1 MADPHSP
8 LRGRR
13 QFALTT
19 LAAGTAAWAAQAR
32 TAQAQA
38 PTQTQTQPQS
48 QSQSKPQSQPPA
60 PARATGPA
68 QASGP
73 IVLHGVSPRLTV
85 HTLDTFHGSAATG
98 LRIDFSRREGDRWQ
112 RLQQITI
119 NANGRSDEPLLVGER
134 YQPGDYELLLHV
146 DEYFKGRQARL
157 PSPAFLSTVP
167 VRIRVVNIAERI
179 HLPIQFGPWS
189 YTYSRG
195 S

>member
-1 MADPHSP
+1 MADPVTP

-19 LAAGTAAWAAQAR
+19 LAAGTAAWVAPTRMAQAR
-32 TAQAQA
+32 SQTAAPAQTGAPAPSLAQAQ
-38 PTQTQTQPQS
+38 TSTRPQG
-48 QSQSKPQSQPPA
+48 A
-60 PARATGPA
+60 GPA
-68 QASGP
+68 QGSGP

-85 HTLDTFHGSAATG
+85 HTLDTFHGAAATG
-98 LRIDFSRREGDRWQ
+98 LRIDFSRRDGDHWQ

-119 NANGRSDEPLLVGER
+119 NANGRADEPLLIGDSYR
-134 YQPGDYELLLHV
+134 PGDYELLLHV
-146 DEYFKGRQARL
+146 DDYFKGRQARL
-157 PSPAFLSTVP
+157 PSPAFLSKVP